1 MARIFISY
9 KRHNDPDVRLAGLL
23 RNRFTQKG
31 HEVFIDTEIRIG
43 TEWPKTIDAELEK
56 ADFLVALLSPEA
68 VTSEMIAAEIAKA
81 RALKK
86 TKGKPVILPVRVAN
100 EAAFP
105 YDLAGYLNR
114 VQTAFWRNGTDDL
127 PLARTLLAAIAN
139 PVATVRPHNAR
150 MRPEALGPDGG
161 ASVDA
166 AAPAA
171 PLPGFDP
178 RWLDALDNSG
188 GAVRLTSPFYVERDI
203 DALACRAILKDG
215 VTVRVEGARQTGK
228 SSLLARL
235 FQHARDEKLQAVY
248 IDFQILDKRQ
258 FSDLDTLLL
267 HLARLIAAKM
277 KPNRQPSAYWDSG
290 LGAKDKLTEFI
301 AGEILDHLEKPL
313 VLLFDEVDRVF
324 EFAEYRSD
332 FFGLIRSW
340 HNARARDPL
349 WQRLNLVLA
358 YSTEARELIRDGNQ
372 SPFNVGEVFT
382 TSDFAAAQVRRLNEK
397 HGSPVKEKQVNTL
410 IKLLAGH
417 PFLIRKSLYEMAAA
431 RKDFQTLL
439 RSAYDDDGPFGDH
452 LRYYMWWLGNRPGA
466 QMALKE
472 AITTG
477 IVPSDSLFHSLR
489 SAGLITGH
497 SRSQVKPRCGLYAKY
512 LGDRL

>member
-9 KRHNDPDVRLAGLL
+9 KRNNDPDVRLARLL
-23 RNRFTQKG
+23 KDRFAQKG
-31 HEVFIDTEIRIG
+31 HDVFIDTEVRIG
-43 TEWPKTIDAELEK
+43 ADWSKVIGDELEK
-56 ADFLVALLSPEA
+56 ADFLVALLSSEA
-68 VTSEMIAAEIAKA
+68 VTSEIIAAEIARA

-86 TKGKPVILPVRVAN
+86 SSGKPIILPVRVAN

-114 VQTAFWRNGTDDL
+114 VQAAFWRSGDDDL
-127 PLARTLLAAIAN
+127 PLVRQLLAAIAN
-139 PVATVRPHNAR
+139 PGVRARPRTAR
-150 MRPEALGPDGG
+150 MRPEAPGPHG
-161 ASVDA
+161 SVSVA
-166 AAPAA
+166 AGTPAA

-188 GAVRLTSPFYVERDI
+188 GAVRITSPFYVERDI
-203 DALACRAILKDG
+203 DGAACAAILKDG

-235 FQHARDEKLQAVY
+235 FQHARDKKLPAVY

-267 HLARLIAAKM
+267 YLARLIATKL
-277 KPNRQPSAYWDSG
+277 KPNRQPSVYWESD

-301 AGEILDHLEKPL
+301 AAEILDPLDKPL

-324 EFAEYRSD
+324 QFAEYRSD

-358 YSTEARELIRDGNQ
+358 YSTEARELIQDGNQ
-372 SPFNVGEVFT
+372 SPFNVGEVYT
-382 TSDFAAAQVRRLNEK
+382 TADFDAAQVRRLNER
-397 HGSPVKEKQVNTL
+397 HGSPVKEKHMNAL
-410 IKLLAGH
+410 MKLLAGH
-417 PFLIRKSLYEMAAA
+417 PFLIRKALYEMAAA
-431 RKDFQTLL
+431 RKDFQALL
-439 RSAYDDDGPFGDH
+439 GCAYDDDGPFGDH
-452 LRYYMWWLGNRPGA
+452 LKYYMWWVGNRPGA
-466 QMALKE
+466 QTALKD
-472 AITTG
+472 AIRTG
-477 IVPSDSLFHSLR
+477 VCASDPLFHSLR
-489 SAGLITGH
+489 AAGLVTGH
-497 SRSQVKPRCGLYAKY
+497 SRLHVKPRCALYAKY

>member
-9 KRHNDPDVRLAGLL
+9 KRNNDPDVRLAGLL
-23 RNRFTQKG
+23 KSRFVRKG

-43 TEWPKTIDAELEK
+43 TDWPKIIDAELAK
-56 ADFLVALLSPEA
+56 ADFVVALLSPEA

-86 TKGKPVILPVRVAN
+86 ARGKPVILPVRVAN
-100 EAAFP
+100 EGAFP
-105 YDLAGYLNR
+105 YDLAGYLDR
-114 VQTAFWRNGTDDL
+114 VQTAFWRSGNDDS

-139 PVATVRPHNAR
+139 PGAPARPRKAR
-150 MRPEALGPDGG
+150 ARPEALGPDGNV
-161 ASVDA
+161 SVPA
-166 AAPAA
+166 EAPAA

-178 RWLDALDNSG
+178 RWLDALDNAG
-188 GAVRLTSPFYVERDI
+188 GAVRLTSPFYMERDI
-203 DALACRAILKDG
+203 DAAARRAILKDG

-235 FQHARDEKLQAVY
+235 FQHARDKKVPAVY
-248 IDFQILDKRQ
+248 IDFQNLDKRQ

-267 HLARLIAAKM
+267 HLARLIAAKT
-277 KPNRQPSAYWDSG
+277 KPNRQPSAYWDSE

-301 AGEILDHLEKPL
+301 ATEILDPLDKPL

-324 EFAEYRSD
+324 QFTEYRSD

-340 HNARARDPL
+340 HNARARDPI

-358 YSTEARELIRDGNQ
+358 YSTEARELITDENQ

-382 TSDFAAAQVRRLNEK
+382 TSDFGAAQVRRLNEK
-397 HGSPVKEKQVNTL
+397 HGSPVKEKQMDAL
-410 IKLLAGH
+410 MKLLAGH
-417 PFLIRKSLYEMAAA
+417 PFLIRKALFEMVAA
-431 RKDFQTLL
+431 RKDFRTLQA
-439 RSAYDDDGPFGDH
+439 SAYDDDGPFGDH
-452 LRYYMWWLGNRPGA
+452 LRYYMWWLGKRPGA
-466 QMALKE
+466 QTALKE
-472 AITTG
+472 AISTG
-477 IVPSDSLFHSLR
+477 IIASDPLFQSLR
-489 SAGLITGH
+489 SAGLVTGH